1 MSKKGHRSQGKQ
13 PARVRLGN
21 QAGSEEMLIGF
32 VGGCITHQPDIPYPQ
47 LFHRVLMRWFD
58 EQGMSGIRFVVA
70 RDPHQEP
77 SLRVETLLANTKPD
91 LIIMHRS
98 THTFF
103 TKSMAVFYAEDR
115 YVLHPFFAKRRQEK
129 TWTDYEQERFSS
141 CLSVSTHASR
151 PELSQVN
158 GMATSS
164 LTPEIATQSEMQS
177 NNNKLS
183 SSTPAFRHMLP
194 HLEGKFRRPRRKDL
208 PWIFGEISGL
218 LNWAI
223 NDELKTVSKARKRC
237 NCMGAKLIVVGP
249 GLRIGYPW
257 VNRHAHQLDR
267 SFQAWAEKHKDVS
280 YISLLRPLAGNRSPN
295 RLSTSHYLDTIHFN
309 ISGHLHLASR
319 LEPALLM
326 AIAAHN

>member
-1 MSKKGHRSQGKQ
+1 M
-13 PARVRLGN
+13 GN

-77 SLRVETLLANTKPD
+77 SLRVETLLANYKPD

-98 THTFF
+98 AHTFF
-103 TKSMAVFYAEDR
+103 TKSMAVFYAGDR

-129 TWTDYEQERFSS
+129 TWTDYEKEGFSS
-141 CLSVSTHASR
+141 CFSIFTHASR
-151 PELSQVN
+151 PELSQAN
-158 GMATSS
+158 GMATSL
-164 LTPEIATQSEMQS
+164 LTPEITTQSGVQS
-177 NNNKLS
+177 NTNKS
-183 SSTPAFRHMLP
+183 SNFTLAFRRMLP
-194 HLEGKFRRPRRKDL
+194 HLEGKFRKPRRKDL
-208 PWIFGEISGL
+208 PWILGELSGL
-218 LNWAI
+218 LNWAL
-223 NDELKTVSKARKRC
+223 NDELNTASKARKHC

-257 VNRHAHQLDR
+257 VNRHAHQLDKT
-267 SFQAWAEKHKDVS
+267 FQAWAEKHKDVS

-295 RLSTSHYLDTIHFN
+295 MLSTNHYLDTIHFN
-309 ISGHLHLASR
+309 SSGHLHLASR

-326 AIAAHN
+326 AIAANK